1 MDGGTIFIGGIYGVG
16 KSTICKKLSD
26 ALCIPMF
33 SAGDLI
39 SEVNGEQYGAN
50 KAVHDANSNQKI
62 LTEQVESILN
72 KHKTIILAGHFCIFD
87 KFNKV
92 EYLPESIFTRLRI
105 NQIVLLTA
113 DIEEISNNLKL
124 RDGKQYAVDDLQI
137 LLNSERQQAEMTA
150 KSLHCPIL
158 EYRMKFDDNDAE
170 RLMQIIK
177 PGVCDESSS

>member
-1 MDGGTIFIGGIYGVG
+1 MTGGTIFVGGTYGVG

-26 ALCIPMF
+26 ALSIPMF

-39 SEVNGEQYGAN
+39 SEVNGEKYGAN
-50 KAVHDANSNQKI
+50 KAVHDANSNQNI
-62 LTEQVESILN
+62 LSEQVESMLN

-105 NQIVLLTA
+105 NQIILLAA
-113 DIEEISNNLKL
+113 DIEKISNNLRL
-124 RDGKQYAVDDLQI
+124 RDGKQYSVENLQ
-137 LLNSERQQAEMTA
+137 LLLDSERQQAEMTA
-150 KSLHCPIL
+150 NSLHCPIL
-158 EYRMKFDDNDAE
+158 EYSMKFDDNDAE
-170 RLMQIIK
+170 RLIQIIK